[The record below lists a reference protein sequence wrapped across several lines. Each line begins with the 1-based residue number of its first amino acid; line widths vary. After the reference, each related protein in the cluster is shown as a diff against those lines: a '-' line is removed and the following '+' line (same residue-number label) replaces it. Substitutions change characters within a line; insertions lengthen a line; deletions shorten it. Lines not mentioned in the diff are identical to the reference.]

1 MKKSLKILLFKAF
14 IAAVVSG
21 QDLASGLVGRYPLDG
36 NGQDISSQNN
46 SLVMYNVQAASD
58 RTGNPNGAVYL
69 NGTTSW
75 MVTTNDSPIFGSQP
89 RTISVWF
96 KSDDFGFYRGNP
108 VLVGFGSK
116 SGTGTMFDLFL
127 GAAGQNAQNWSSGV
141 SAFPFLDASNLATEA
156 SIYTINSIAWIH
168 LVLTSGSTQSS
179 TKIYINGV
187 LQSLA
192 SGRYLPAANGNAVY
206 STNRGKMRV
215 STGSSSSGPV
225 NDSSIWW
232 NQGFKGSM
240 DDIRIYNRQLS
251 DSEVAALYQQS
262 STADSPPAISSQP
275 SGQTLLAGQSIQLSV
290 TASGSSPLSYQWLK
304 SGAVIA
310 GATAATY
317 SVTGVTTSDSGSY
330 SVVVSNAYGA
340 VYSSSAT
347 VTVAQPAAPVITTQP
362 RSVSATS
369 GSTVSFTVEASGT
382 PSPSYQWLKDG
393 APVAGATTRTLI
405 FLSVSS
411 ANSGTYAVAA
421 SNSQGTVVSSGAT
434 LTVTAP
440 VSAPAFTSQPASQ
453 TASAGSSVVLTAGA
467 VGSPQPAYQWLKN
480 GAVIVGATNAAL
492 ILPSVSS
499 SDAGNYYVIA
509 TNTAGAATSAS
520 ATLAVTPA
528 SALSNLSVRTTLSS
542 GQTLIVGGVV
552 SGGSKPILV
561 RAAGPALNKF
571 GLVGM
576 FDPRLE
582 LYAGQVPV
590 GSNDNWQS
598 TLATTFSRVG
608 AFAFDVGSLDAA
620 FSQSLN
626 GAFTVQA
633 KGTGPG
639 ALLVEAYDTGGG
651 VAPRM
656 VNISARNFV
665 GTGADI
671 LIAGFALSGTGTKQ
685 LLIRA
690 VGPTLAAFGVPNAL
704 TDPKVAVLT
713 GAGAIITENDNWEAA
728 LAATFSQVG
737 AFPLSIGSRDA
748 ALLVTLSAGASFT
761 VQVSGVN
768 GTTGEALIEIYEVF

>member
-1 MKKSLKILLFKAF
+1 MISSASTLSFFVELTADFRLSKKAVGALLLALEF
-14 IAAVVSG
+14 IGPAASFSVGQIRSAQWELPIGNGHSYELFVVPTGLTWLEAKLAAETSGGYLATITTSAENDFVFNLVKDVPNAWFLDSFGDTMGPWLGGRQRVNSREPDGGWEWVSG
-21 QDLASGLVGRYPLDG
+21 EAWTYTNWAYGGP
-36 NGQDISSQNN
+36 NN
-46 SLVMYNVQAASD
+46 SY
-58 RTGNPNGAVYL
+58 GGGAE
-69 NGTTSW
+69 
-75 MVTTNDSPIFGSQP
+75 DS
-89 RTISVWF
+89 
-96 KSDDFGFYRGNP
+96 
-108 VLVGFGSK
+108 L
-116 SGTGTMFDLFL
+116 LFL
-127 GAAGQNAQNWSSGV
+127 GRGSERGREWND
-141 SAFPFLDASNLATEA
+141 FPGLRKAYAYVVERNT
-156 SIYTINSIAWIH
+156 
-168 LVLTSGSTQSS
+168 
-179 TKIYINGV
+179 
-187 LQSLA
+187 
-192 SGRYLPAANGNAVY
+192 AV
-206 STNRGKMRV
+206 T
-215 STGSSSSGPV
+215 
-225 NDSSIWW
+225 
-232 NQGFKGSM
+232 
-240 DDIRIYNRQLS
+240 
-251 DSEVAALYQQS
+251 
-262 STADSPPAISSQP
+262 SPPAISAQP
-275 SGQTLLAGQSIQLSV
+275 SGQSLLTGQPLQLSV
-290 TASGSSPLSYQWLK
+290 SASGSSPLSYQWLK

-310 GATAATY
+310 GATASSY
-317 SVTGVTTSDSGSY
+317 SVASVNTSDAGAY
-330 SVVVSNAYGA
+330 SVVVSNAFGA

-347 VTVAQPAAPVITTQP
+347 VTVTQPVAPVITTQP

-405 FLSVSS
+405 YLAVSS
-411 ANSGTYAVAA
+411 ANAGTYSVAA
-421 SNSQGTVVSSGAT
+421 SNSQGTVVSTGAT

-440 VSAPAFTSQPASQ
+440 VSAPVLTSQPASQ

-480 GAVIVGATNAAL
+480 GSVIVGATNAAL

-509 TNTAGAATSAS
+509 TNSAGAATSTA

-576 FDPRLE
+576 ADPRLE

-598 TLATTFSRVG
+598 TLAATFSRVG

-671 LIAGFALSGTGTKQ
+671 LIAGFALSGSGTKQ

-690 VGPTLAAFGVPNAL
+690 VGPTLAAFGVSNAL
-704 TDPKVAVLT
+704 ADPKLTVLT
-713 GAGAIITENDNWEAA
+713 GAGLIITENDNWEPT
-728 LAATFSQVG
+728 LATTFSQVG
-737 AFPLSIGSRDA
+737 AFPLSLGSRDA
-748 ALLVTLSAGASFT
+748 ALLVTLTAGASFT

>member
-1 MKKSLKILLFKAF
+1 MNSIVRFYIRVVLSTYVLIACIYKAN
-14 IAAVVSG
+14 AQAPTG
-21 QDLASGLVGRYPLDG
+21 GLALYLPFQNSVLDSGLSQKSMTAQGISFGAGPNYVFPRAAYFDGRTSKLDFSPALSSSSEITVAMWVKNEAVNGVGTL
-36 NGQDISSQNN
+36 
-46 SLVMYNVQAASD
+46 LVD
-58 RTGNPNGAVYL
+58 
-69 NGTTSW
+69 
-75 MVTTNDSPIFGSQP
+75 F
-89 RTISVWF
+89 
-96 KSDDFGFYRGNP
+96 DD
-108 VLVGFGSK
+108 
-116 SGTGTMFDLFL
+116 
-127 GAAGQNAQNWSSGV
+127 AAGNDVQIRSENEGLFVQSTKNGGNLSWISRTKVLSVAEGWKYIVWVMG
-141 SAFPFLDASNLATEA
+141 AS
-156 SIYTINSIAWIH
+156 
-168 LVLTSGSTQSS
+168 QS
-179 TKIYINGV
+179 KIYINGA
-187 LQSLA
+187 LYEAISARA
-192 SGRYLPAANGNAVY
+192 SNVGYKRYSNIGYTHTLSPYDFFKGYIAGLRVYERALSDSDVNALVAAEGRLNEP
-206 STNRGKMRV
+206 SI
-215 STGSSSSGPV
+215 SSGPEPQNLFV
-225 NDSSIWW
+225 
-232 NQGFKGSM
+232 
-240 DDIRIYNRQLS
+240 
-251 DSEVAALYQQS
+251 
-262 STADSPPAISSQP
+262 
-275 SGQTLLAGQSIQLSV
+275 GQSLQLSV
-290 TASGSSPLSYQWLK
+290 SAGGALPLSYQWLK

-310 GATAATY
+310 GAIASSY
-317 SVTGVTTSDSGSY
+317 SVASVNTADAGAY
-330 SVVVSNAYGA
+330 SVVVSNAFGA
-340 VYSSSAT
+340 VYSSAAT
-347 VTVAQPAAPVITTQP
+347 VTVTQPTAPTITTQP

-405 FLSVSS
+405 FLSASS
-411 ANSGTYAVAA
+411 ANAGTYAVAA

-509 TNTAGAATSAS
+509 TNTAGAATSTS

-690 VGPTLAAFGVPNAL
+690 VGPTLAAFGVSNVL
-704 TDPKVAVLT
+704 TDPKLTVLS

-737 AFPLSIGSRDA
+737 AFPLSVGSRDA
-748 ALLVTLSAGASFT
+748 ALVVTLSAGASFT

>member
-1 MKKSLKILLFKAF
+1 
-14 IAAVVSG
+14 
-21 QDLASGLVGRYPLDG
+21 
-36 NGQDISSQNN
+36 
-46 SLVMYNVQAASD
+46 
-58 RTGNPNGAVYL
+58 
-69 NGTTSW
+69 
-75 MVTTNDSPIFGSQP
+75 
-89 RTISVWF
+89 
-96 KSDDFGFYRGNP
+96 
-108 VLVGFGSK
+108 
-116 SGTGTMFDLFL
+116 
-127 GAAGQNAQNWSSGV
+127 
-141 SAFPFLDASNLATEA
+141 
-156 SIYTINSIAWIH
+156 
-168 LVLTSGSTQSS
+168 
-179 TKIYINGV
+179 
-187 LQSLA
+187 
-192 SGRYLPAANGNAVY
+192 
-206 STNRGKMRV
+206 
-215 STGSSSSGPV
+215 
-225 NDSSIWW
+225 
-232 NQGFKGSM
+232 M

>member
-1 MKKSLKILLFKAF
+1 MFNVRYLLYILSPMKIITPFFAIISLVFLALTKMLPAQVSNTALVAYLAF
-14 IAAVVSG
+14 DGDFSDTTRSISLVSNQGATFAADRFGRAASAVFFDGSGFVSYG
-21 QDLASGLVGRYPLDG
+21 DVSILDG
-36 NGQDISSQNN
+36 ATEATWSFWIKTTQALPSSGEIS
-46 SLVMYNVQAASD
+46 VV
-58 RTGNPNGAVYL
+58 RKNGAWIPLQWGNDPISRTWRSPLFVQG
-69 NGTTSW
+69 NASW
-75 MVTTNDSPIFGSQP
+75 SGPAYGPI
-89 RTISVWF
+89 
-96 KSDDFGFYRGNP
+96 
-108 VLVGFGSK
+108 
-116 SGTGTMFDLFL
+116 
-127 GAAGQNAQNWSSGV
+127 SGV
-141 SAFPFLDASNLATEA
+141 SD
-156 SIYTINSIAWIH
+156 
-168 LVLTSGSTQSS
+168 
-179 TKIYINGV
+179 
-187 LQSLA
+187 
-192 SGRYLPAANGNAVY
+192 GRWHHFVVIF
-206 STNRGKMRV
+206 R
-215 STGSSSSGPV
+215 SSSVVAFVDGSLIPNLSSYGTFSGGGLV
-225 NDSSIWW
+225 NSSHPFVLGGA
-232 NQGFKGSM
+232 NEVGNGPERFLGSL
-240 DDIRIYNRQLS
+240 DDLRIYRRALS
-251 DSEVAALYQQS
+251 VSEAQELYRFES
-262 STADSPPAISSQP
+262 SPPASPPSILEQP
-275 SGQTLLAGQSIQLSV
+275 AGQSLLAGQSIQLSV

-411 ANSGTYAVAA
+411 ANAGTYAVAA

-509 TNTAGAATSAS
+509 TNTAGAATSTS

-690 VGPTLAAFGVPNAL
+690 VGPTLAAFGVSNAL
-704 TDPKVAVLT
+704 ADPKVAVLS
-713 GAGAIITENDNWEAA
+713 GAGVIITENDNWEAA